1 VAYRQLRPKG
11 QTLTDLRNEGIVDGY
26 HRLTVQESSIRHS
39 LKRDETI
46 LIDGDFKGHTSDAP
60 HTEIKAVQG
69 AQFSSLVKATD
80 GATIEGVTFKGEGV
94 LVEVTGTMP
103 AMFKGCT
110 FIRDAGTNLTTAFVT
125 VAAGSK
131 ATFIGCRFRSDE
143 DAGVMQGAL
152 NAVVN
157 DGANPAAS
165 VTVVSGVNETG
176 WPHLNVTLF
185 GEV

>member
-1 VAYRQLRPKG
+1 MFRLLRPG
-11 QTLTDLRNEGIVDGY
+11 SQSLTDLRNDGIVDSY
-26 HRLTVQESSIRHS
+26 HRLTVQENSIRHS
-39 LKRDETI
+39 LKRNETI
-46 LIDGDFKGHTSDAP
+46 LIDGDFKGHASDAP

-69 AQFSSLVKATD
+69 ARFSSLVKITD
-80 GATIEGVTFKGEGV
+80 GATVEGVTFKGEDA
-94 LVEVTGTMP
+94 LVEVTGSMP
-103 AMFKGCT
+103 AMFRGCT

-131 ATFIGCRFRSDE
+131 ATFLGCRFRSDE
-143 DAGVMQGAL
+143 DTGVMQGAS

-157 DGANPAAS
+157 DAANLATD

>member
-1 VAYRQLRPKG
+1 MFRLLRPTN
-11 QTLTDLRNEGIVDGY
+11 QTLTGLRNEGIVDGY
-26 HRLTVQESSIRHS
+26 HRLTVQEDSIRHS

-69 AQFSSLVKATD
+69 AQFGSLVKITD
-80 GATIEGVTFKGEGV
+80 GATVEGATFKGEGV

-103 AMFKGCT
+103 AMFRGCT
-110 FIRDAGTNLTTAFVT
+110 FIRDASTNLTTAFVT

-131 ATFIGCRFRSDE
+131 ATFLGCRFRSDE
-143 DAGVMQGAL
+143 DTGVMQGAS

-157 DGANPAAS
+157 NALVAD

>member
-1 VAYRQLRPKG
+1 MFRLLRPSK
-11 QTLTDLRNEGIVDGY
+11 QTLTGLRNEGIVDGY
-26 HRLTVQESSIRHS
+26 HRLTVQENSIRHS

-46 LIDGDFKGHTSDAP
+46 LIEGGFKGHTSDSP

-103 AMFKGCT
+103 AMFRGCT

-131 ATFIGCRFRSDE
+131 ATFLGCRFRSEE
-143 DAGVMQGAL
+143 DDGVMQGAS

-157 DGANPAAS
+157 DGANPPAS

-176 WPHLNVTLF
+176 WPHLNATLF

>member
-1 VAYRQLRPKG
+1 MFRLLRPSK
-11 QTLTDLRNEGIVDGY
+11 QTLTGLRNEGIVDGY
-26 HRLTVQESSIRHS
+26 HRLTVQENSIRHS

-46 LIDGDFKGHTSDAP
+46 LIEGGFKGHTSDSP

-69 AQFSSLVKATD
+69 AQFSSLVKITD
-80 GATIEGVTFKGEGV
+80 GATIEGATFKGEGV
-94 LVEVTGTMP
+94 LVEVTGTMH
-103 AMFKGCT
+103 AMFRGCT

-131 ATFIGCRFRSDE
+131 ATFLGCRFRSEE
-143 DAGVMQGAL
+143 DDGVMQGAS

-176 WPHLNVTLF
+176 WPHLNATLF

>member
-1 VAYRQLRPKG
+1 MAYRQLRPKG

-26 HRLTVQESSIRHS
+26 HRLTVQENSIRHS

-46 LIDGDFKGHTSDAP
+46 LIDGGFKGHTSDAP

-103 AMFKGCT
+103 AMFRGCT

-131 ATFIGCRFRSDE
+131 ATFLGCRFRSDE
-143 DAGVMQGAL
+143 DTGVMQGAL

-157 DGANPAAS
+157 DAANLATD